1 VHFPVYRTY
10 ISALGRSAQDEH
22 FFQQAMDGARQTLSE
37 GDWPVLD
44 CVAAGSAARRGGKPA
59 GRARK
64 ILKHACVRFQQL
76 TSPAAAK
83 AVEDTA
89 FYRSAVLLS
98 RNDVGFNTEQFS
110 APVSGF
116 HAINQ
121 QRWRSSRTTCWPPP
135 PTTTSAAKTPARAWR
150 CSASAASGTPNRSSL
165 ARPRPSAA

>member
-1 VHFPVYRTY
+1 
-10 ISALGRSAQDEH
+10 
-22 FFQQAMDGARQTLSE
+22 MDGARQTLSE

-44 CVAAGSAARRGGKPA
+44 CVAAWLGGTPWRQTR

-89 FYRSAVLLS
+89 LYRSAVLLS

-110 APVSGF
+110 APVSDF

-150 CSASAASGTPNRSSL
+150 CSASAATGTPNRSSCG
-165 ARPRPSAA
+165 APSPVRCVTMINSPRRLMN